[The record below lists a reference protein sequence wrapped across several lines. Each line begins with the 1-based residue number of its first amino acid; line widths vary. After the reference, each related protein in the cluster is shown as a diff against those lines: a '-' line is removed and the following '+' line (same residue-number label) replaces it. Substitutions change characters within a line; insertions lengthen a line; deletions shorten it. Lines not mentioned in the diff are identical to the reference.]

1 MSDDRAHQF
10 GLSKR
15 ELEREV
21 AWLLRHVPADPQ
33 ALAKLFAQ
41 VVVALI
47 DKNNAAIAKHL
58 AAHDDHGPAPTGA
71 R

>member
-1 MSDDRAHQF
+1 MSEDRLHCL

-15 ELEREV
+15 ELEREC
-21 AWLLRHVPADPQ
+21 AWLMRHIPHDPE

-41 VVVALI
+41 VICTLI

-58 AAHDDHGPAPTGA
+58 AAGDEHKAGGH
-71 R
+71 